1 MSDSVAPDSPLV
13 TYPPDAARPG
23 YNYRDY
29 YLDSPDPI
37 YVPVPGDEGFVD
49 QMTDLEIAERSE
61 FSSAA
66 QSDISQIAAGVSVSS
81 AFPAFNS
88 TTNPVCSGVPLSS
101 TSVATPQFRLNGSLS
116 STSVPT
122 PHPKGVISTLSGNSS
137 VLSFAS
143 TTRATVVPPTRI
155 LNTGEVLPNERST
168 EYNYLRS

>member
-66 QSDISQIAAGVSVSS
+66 QSDISQIA
-81 AFPAFNS
+81 
-88 TTNPVCSGVPLSS
+88 
-101 TSVATPQFRLNGSLS
+101 TPQFRLNGSLS

-122 PHPKGVISTLSGNSS
+122 LHPKGVISTLSGNSS